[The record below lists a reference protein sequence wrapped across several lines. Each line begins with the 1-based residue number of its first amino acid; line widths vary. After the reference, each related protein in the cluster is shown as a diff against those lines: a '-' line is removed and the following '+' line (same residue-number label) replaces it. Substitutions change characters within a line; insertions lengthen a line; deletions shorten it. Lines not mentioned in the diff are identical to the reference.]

1 MNSISN
7 QYAKKLFFPTMNK
20 QIQIHFYTNI
30 IPPYRHSLF
39 NSMNRNI
46 SLHVHTASRK
56 EADRG
61 WTDFSNER
69 EFQLTE
75 HNLRKLK
82 LGEKYFYFPNLSWL
96 KIYKNDVIIIGGWEQ
111 PANIILIFFCLAK
124 RKRFY
129 LFSESTDNDA
139 GISSSGI
146 IRKVKKSI
154 FESAKGIFTV
164 GLASTENIKNL
175 GIPENKIY
183 KGFNAI
189 DYEWW
194 SAKNSKREIRS
205 TNSGIRFIY
214 VGQLISRK
222 RVNLI
227 IETFS
232 KISRNIDSLSI
243 VGSGPLENELKE
255 LAENIGSNGNIEFF
269 KAIESEI
276 LREVYLRHDVLV
288 LPSEAE
294 VWGMVALEALA
305 CELSVIASS
314 NCGVTREIENL
325 PNVIIVDSN
334 EDFESAFIATREVK
348 NSDEVKI
355 FFQHKSIQN
364 VANFITSVCISEGKY
379 SHEL

>member
-20 QIQIHFYTNI
+20 QFQIHFYTNI
-30 IPPYRHSLF
+30 IPPYRYSLF

-75 HNLRKLK
+75 HHLRKLK

-146 IRKVKKSI
+146 IRKVKK
-154 FESAKGIFTV
+154 
-164 GLASTENIKNL
+164 
-175 GIPENKIY
+175 
-183 KGFNAI
+183 GF
-189 DYEWW
+189 
-194 SAKNSKREIRS
+194 SSRLRE
-205 TNSGIRFIY
+205 F
-214 VGQLISRK
+214 L
-222 RVNLI
+222 
-227 IETFS
+227 
-232 KISRNIDSLSI
+232 
-243 VGSGPLENELKE
+243 PLDMPLRR
-255 LAENIGSNGNIEFF
+255 
-269 KAIESEI
+269 I
-276 LREVYLRHDVLV
+276 LRILEFQKIKFIKVLM
-288 LPSEAE
+288 LLTMN
-294 VWGMVALEALA
+294 G
-305 CELSVIASS
+305 
-314 NCGVTREIENL
+314 GQR
-325 PNVIIVDSN
+325 
-334 EDFESAFIATREVK
+334 R
-348 NSDEVKI
+348 
-355 FFQHKSIQN
+355 IQN
-364 VANFITSVCISEGKY
+364 VKLGLLIQE
-379 SHEL
+379 